1 MGSAFV
7 TIEGKSRNYY
17 ITVAVLAALALIGL
31 ICFAFSYVEGHQLF
45 GSSNVIPWGM
55 PIVLA
60 IYLIGLSAGS
70 LILSSLTYVF
80 GREEYRPIA
89 RVAVLLA
96 IVLIFGAMISIAV
109 DLGRP
114 EKFWR
119 LFMFFY
125 LNNMTSMFAIN
136 GILYG
141 GYFAISLVYMGII
154 LAGQKNLS
162 RMMGIIAV
170 CWAVLVHMGTGA
182 IFGFIY
188 AREAWFSPIKPF
200 EFLAAAV
207 TSGLALLIVVIVLTL
222 KFTKRDINK
231 DMIASLGGM
240 LKAFIIVLT
249 LFILIDKLTHV
260 YAPHREATLFMLAGQ
275 FSWIFWILQIGLVVI
290 LPLVILFNPRINKSL
305 KWLTIAAV
313 SVVVGIFFERY
324 YLVIPG
330 AAYPQHF
337 YPGEIQGVYGAV
349 GHFSL
354 MPTEIGLS
362 IGIFA
367 VLALLFMIGLRYLDA
382 LPPKPVVEPPK
393 EEQSEAAEQIE
404 AAKEETS
411 QQTEAVKEETS
422 EQTEAS
428 KAEEP
433 PEQAESE
440 KASEVPEQTEAQ
452 EESTPD
458 KAVEN

>member
-7 TIEGKSRNYY
+7 TIEGKSKNFYV
-17 ITVAVLAALALIGL
+17 TVAVLAALALIGL
-31 ICFAFSYVEGHQLF
+31 ICFAFSYVQGHRLF

-96 IVLIFGAMISIAV
+96 VVLIFGAMISIAV

-154 LAGQKNLS
+154 LSGQKNLS
-162 RMMGIIAV
+162 RTMGIIAV

-207 TSGLALLIVVIVLTL
+207 TSGLALLIVVTLLTL
-222 KFTKRDINK
+222 KFTKREIK
-231 DMIASLGGM
+231 KEMIISLGGM
-240 LKAFIIVLT
+240 L
-249 LFILIDKLTHV
+249 
-260 YAPHREATLFMLAGQ
+260 
-275 FSWIFWILQIGLVVI
+275 
-290 LPLVILFNPRINKSL
+290 
-305 KWLTIAAV
+305 
-313 SVVVGIFFERY
+313 
-324 YLVIPG
+324 
-330 AAYPQHF
+330 
-337 YPGEIQGVYGAV
+337 
-349 GHFSL
+349 
-354 MPTEIGLS
+354 
-362 IGIFA
+362 
-367 VLALLFMIGLRYLDA
+367 
-382 LPPKPVVEPPK
+382 
-393 EEQSEAAEQIE
+393 
-404 AAKEETS
+404 
-411 QQTEAVKEETS
+411 
-422 EQTEAS
+422 
-428 KAEEP
+428 
-433 PEQAESE
+433 
-440 KASEVPEQTEAQ
+440 
-452 EESTPD
+452 
-458 KAVEN
+458 